1 MENMNKR
8 QKKKTQK
15 ERGYV
20 LISAWVPSEV
30 RTALNHRAHVNG
42 RSTSAEINM
51 ILDVL
56 LGRTRA

>member
-1 MENMNKR
+1 MNKR

-30 RTALNHRAHVNG
+30 RTALNDRAQQNK

-51 ILDVL
+51 ILDNV

>member
-1 MENMNKR
+1 MNKR

-20 LISAWVPSEV
+20 LVSAWVPSEV
-30 RTALNHRAHVNG
+30 RTALNHRAQQNK

-51 ILDVL
+51 ILDNV